1 MSKED
6 TLEIEVMNKTFD
18 DLLGPSGDQTEASST
33 DKPSTDAPS
42 TDAPATDESTTDT
55 PATDVSATDAPSTD
69 APITEAPDEKDQIIA
84 DLRAKLDKKDPK
96 PEPTSAPSTQAP
108 LELEAQDFIG
118 DLDVENLTDSKEDF
132 NKLLNLVYSKGVTD
146 SRNIINEG
154 VSGAIPSLVSNQI
167 NMATEMK
174 EIRDNFYADNE
185 DLKTFPNVV
194 STVFEDIAKKSP
206 NETYDNIIKA
216 VAPEVRKRLN
226 LPEYKPGNDK
236 DKKDNKGNLPRLPR
250 KKGKSGRSQTKPKPS
265 PIESELDEM
274 NEVLGR

>member
-6 TLEIEVMNKTFD
+6 TLEIEVMNKTFN
-18 DLLGPSGDQTEASST
+18 DLHGPSGGQTDAPSTEAPSPNPT
-33 DKPSTDAPS
+33 DAPVTDEPSTDAPS
-42 TDAPATDESTTDT
+42 
-55 PATDVSATDAPSTD
+55 TDVSATDAPSTD
-69 APITEAPDEKDQIIA
+69 APTTDVPDEKDQIIA
-84 DLRAKLDKKDPK
+84 DLRAKLDKKDP
-96 PEPTSAPSTQAP
+96 EPKSTDAPTTQAP
-108 LELEAQDFIG
+108 LELETQDFIG
-118 DLDVENLTDSKEDF
+118 DLDLENLTGNKEDF
-132 NKLLNLVYSKGVTD
+132 NRLLNLVYSKGVTD

-154 VSGAIPSLVSNQI
+154 VSGTIPSLVSNQI

-174 EIRDNFYADNE
+174 EIRDNFYSNNE
-185 DLKTFPNVV
+185 DLKAFPNVV

-226 LPEYKPGNDK
+226 LPEYEPGNDK
-236 DKKDNKGNLPRLPR
+236 DKKDDKGNPPRLPR